1 MKCIECNKQPATLH
15 FTKYINGTKEEI
27 HLCQTCA
34 IKREEAVVDENYT
47 LHDLLTGLFNFDASQ
62 VDINMQT
69 VQKNEQIELVCS
81 NCELTFKDFRRLG
94 KFGCSDCYS
103 SFKTKLDPILKRV
116 HSGNTRHTGKI
127 PKRSGGVLH
136 KMQELESYRKQLR
149 KLIIEENFEEA
160 AVVRDTIKEIE
171 KATDGE

>member
-1 MKCIECNKQPATLH
+1 MKCIECNQQPATLH
-15 FTKYINGTKEEI
+15 FTKFIDGTKKEI

-34 IKREEAVVDENYT
+34 IKREEAIVDESYT
-47 LHDLLTGLFNFDASQ
+47 LHDLLTGLFNFDAGQ
-62 VDINMQT
+62 VDINMQA
-69 VQKNEQIELVCS
+69 VQKEQQNKLVCS
-81 NCELTFKDFRRLG
+81 NCELSFKDFRRLG

-103 SFKTKLDPILKRV
+103 SFESKLDPILKRV
-116 HSGNTRHTGKI
+116 HSGNTRHIGKI

-136 KMQELESYRKQLR
+136 KKKELASYRNDLE

-160 AVVRDTIKEIE
+160 AVIRDRIKEIE